1 MPMDWFQGWFGPLY
15 DELYTH
21 RSLQEADA
29 QVEGLMKHIGIP
41 SGRVLDAGCGNG
53 RHLKAL
59 RSRGLFAVG
68 LDLSAHLLEQASAK
82 APGFALRCDL
92 RRCPFRDGSFSLV
105 ASFFTGFGYFDTP
118 QEDEAL
124 FAEFVRLTAPGG
136 FLHLDLPDAGHVE
149 RTLVPSDERTLGRR
163 RVVQTRWI
171 EEGRVLK
178 RIDVFEDGRKT
189 GEHWERVRLWSR
201 QAIEAVA
208 RRAGLEPVA
217 CLGDSVGGRWEP
229 GAARMGMIWRKPL

>member
-1 MPMDWFQGWFGPLY
+1 M
-15 DELYTH
+15 
-21 RSLQEADA
+21 SLFTRKTESAWL
-29 QVEGLMKHIGIP
+29 V
-41 SGRVLDAGCGNG
+41 
-53 RHLKAL
+53 
-59 RSRGLFAVG
+59 
-68 LDLSAHLLEQASAK
+68 DLA
-82 APGFALRCDL
+82 C
-92 RRCPFRDGSFSLV
+92 V
-105 ASFFTGFGYFDTP
+105 
-118 QEDEAL
+118 
-124 FAEFVRLTAPGG
+124 
-136 FLHLDLPDAGHVE
+136 DAGHVE
-149 RTLVPSDERTLGRR
+149 RSLVPSDERTLGRR

-208 RRAGLEPVA
+208 RRKGLEPVA

>member
-1 MPMDWFQGWFGPLY
+1 MDWFQGWFGPLY

-29 QVEGLMKHIGIP
+29 QVAGLIEHIGIP

-68 LDLSAHLLEQASAK
+68 LDLSAHLLEQAHEK

-92 RRCPFRDGSFSLV
+92 RRCPFPDASFALV
-105 ASFFTGFGYFDTP
+105 ASFFTGFGYFETA
-118 QEDEAL
+118 QEDASL

-149 RTLVPSDERTLGRR
+149 RSVVPFDERVLDTR
-163 RVVQTRWI
+163 RVTQTRWI
-171 EEGRVLK
+171 EDGRVLK
-178 RIDVFEDGRKT
+178 RIDVFEDGKKT

-201 QAIEAVA
+201 EAIEQVA
-208 RRAGLEPVA
+208 NRHGLEFVA
-217 CLGDSVGGRWEP
+217 CLGDSAGTPWAT
-229 GAARMGMIWRKPL
+229 GAARMGMIWKKVR